1 MHGFGTVS
9 QRSKAFPFGFVAKK
23 DRGKGFSVL
32 AVPEMEQEPKKERG
46 GEGKGKEGSLSSS
59 SRHRSLT
66 RVIFRVVFDSRS
78 LFFAP
83 EPHLNACYAG
93 YGTVCQELLA
103 YSSFTK
109 IRTQLFPSFV
119 NNNVNTSPTSFRSVS
134 HASRKYHV
142 LVHKLRIP

>member
-9 QRSKAFPFGFVAKK
+9 QRSKL
-23 DRGKGFSVL
+23 FSLALEQRKTVEL
-32 AVPEMEQEPKKERG
+32 AVQEMEREPKKERG
-46 GEGKGKEGSLSSS
+46 GEGKGKEGNLSSS

-66 RVIFRVVFDSRS
+66 RAIFRVVFDSRS

-103 YSSFTK
+103 YSLCMN
-109 IRTQLFPSFV
+109 IRT
-119 NNNVNTSPTSFRSVS
+119 
-134 HASRKYHV
+134 
-142 LVHKLRIP
+142 